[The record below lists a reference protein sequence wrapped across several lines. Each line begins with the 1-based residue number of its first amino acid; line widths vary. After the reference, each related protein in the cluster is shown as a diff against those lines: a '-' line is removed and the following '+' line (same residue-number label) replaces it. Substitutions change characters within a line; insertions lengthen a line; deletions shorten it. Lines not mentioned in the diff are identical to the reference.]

1 MKSEDLAQTTEMIGS
16 LVNLLGEVVGTAVGD
31 GLAETVDRLEQSH
44 ALDRDHLA
52 QSLAAVLD
60 QQATR
65 FQQALERQAENF
77 AAAMARQAELQTEN
91 LRTILR
97 ETLKETPAPA
107 DSATVSKTVEVLAD
121 LQETLRLGFGE
132 VRTALDRHHR
142 ELMDVVRAEVRPL
155 AKAAVARLTP
165 PRTAVPPATPSP
177 SDSPGQSTV
186 VQLRAPP
193 PQPASNRPEVKMG
206 APPHG
211 ELGDGDDPN
220 DPGDPAMDAHAPSP
234 PQATLRTNPT
244 R

>member
-1 MKSEDLAQTTEMIGS
+1 MKPEDLAQTTEMIGS

-31 GLAETVDRLEQSH
+31 GLAEAVDRLEQSH

-52 QSLAAVLD
+52 QNLAAVLD

-97 ETLKETPAPA
+97 EVLKEAPVPA
-107 DSATVSKTVEVLAD
+107 DAATVSKTVEVLAD

-155 AKAAVARLTP
+155 AKAAVARLAP

-186 VQLRAPP
+186 VHLRAPP
-193 PQPASNRPEVKMG
+193 PQPASSRPEFKMG

-211 ELGDGDDPN
+211 EHGDGDDQ
-220 DPGDPAMDAHAPSP
+220 DKSHEVSP
-234 PQATLRTNPT
+234 
-244 R
+244 